1 MEHQDQL
8 QFSFAPIYA
17 PFVWQPRGEG
27 HAEDDDEEESD
38 SNGQKFLHFLPC
50 ERECVL
56 KSYYFVTLCCNIF
69 FFIYFFISLP

>member
-1 MEHQDQL
+1 MFTSNSFMEHQDQL

-38 SNGQKFLHFLPC
+38 SNGQKFFAFLA
-50 ERECVL
+50 L
-56 KSYYFVTLCCNIF
+56 
-69 FFIYFFISLP
+69 